1 MSQTPSFTFQNPIGH
16 PSCLWMF
23 RSKRLSRS
31 FVALITTQGFFRI
44 AFGFTAA
51 TTTTTTFGRIIVHQN
66 RLAKVRAAVLGVQRM
81 MSSSATA
88 SEHSS
93 AEEPAAVGLQDIA
106 ARTTG
111 QQEEETV
118 AVAPMSSSSSSIPDR
133 RSWKSRL
140 DESIAKSR
148 KIRGGNFV
156 QLATVDDLTHE
167 PRCRTVVFRGFQ
179 QNLPEA
185 LAVRITNTGSGGDDS
200 SSSCVMKMI
209 TDARSNKVVRESA
222 SASKCAEIVWWFGKT
237 NEQYRIRGE
246 LVYVGSGAE
255 AAAADTGDHDA
266 LLLARAR
273 KEQWGNLSEKAR
285 EQFYWPEPGL
295 TYSDEDESHV
305 AVPFVGGRD
314 AAGVV
319 LPPPPTFLLVLLR
332 PRRCEYLRLTD
343 NYRQID
349 ELVIATAT
357 VGGTAGDNV
366 LWTMQRV
373 NP

>member
-1 MSQTPSFTFQNPIGH
+1 
-16 PSCLWMF
+16 MF
-23 RSKRLSRS
+23 RSKLLSRS
-31 FVALITTQGFFRI
+31 FVAYITTQGLFQI
-44 AFGFTAA
+44 AFGFTA
-51 TTTTTTFGRIIVHQN
+51 TTTTFSRIIVHQN
-66 RLAKVRAAVLGVQRM
+66 RLTISRRTSARTTVLLPRII
-81 MSSSATA
+81 MSSSAATA
-88 SEHSS
+88 SDAS

-106 ARTTG
+106 GRTIAG
-111 QQEEETV
+111 QQEEAV
-118 AVAPMSSSSSSIPDR
+118 AVVPPMSSSSSIPD

-156 QLATVDDLTHE
+156 QLATVDDITHE

-179 QNLPEA
+179 QNLPDS
-185 LAVRITNTGSGGDDS
+185 LAVRISDDS
-200 SSSCVMKMI
+200 SPSSCVMKMI
-209 TDARSNKVVRESA
+209 TDARSNKVVRESV
-222 SASKCAEIVWWFGKT
+222 SSSKCAEIVWWFGKT

-246 LVYVGSGAE
+246 LVYVGSAE
-255 AAAADTGDHDA
+255 AADQQGDHDA

-273 KEQWGNLSEKAR
+273 KEQWGNLSDKAR

-295 TYSDEDESHV
+295 PYSNEGGASHV
-305 AVPFVGGRD
+305 GVPSVVGGRD
-314 AAGVV
+314 EAGVL

-349 ELVIATAT
+349 ELVTAATAVT
-357 VGGTAGDNV
+357 AGCTAGDNV
-366 LWTMQRV
+366 WTMQRV